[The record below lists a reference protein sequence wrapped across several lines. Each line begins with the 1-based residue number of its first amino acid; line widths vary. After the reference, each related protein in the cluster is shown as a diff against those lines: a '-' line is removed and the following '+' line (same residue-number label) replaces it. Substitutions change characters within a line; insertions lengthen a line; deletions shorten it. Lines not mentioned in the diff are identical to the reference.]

1 MDSARGLA
9 NHCLYMARLQLVAW
23 QDRLA
28 QAETPQ
34 AALNAAFAPAV
45 RLHLLDAYGWFLLA
59 SCRASQLPDTPPHS
73 THDMPAAPAGI
84 GQSDAIAHCKLLEA
98 DRNSWLAQ
106 LQAPIP
112 PGLGQIRRS
121 DNLAMAGYYPDQ
133 AMMVEAH
140 AALADLIEQWD
151 DSVDEC

>member
-9 NHCLYMARLQLVAW
+9 NHSLYMARLQLAAW
-23 QDRLA
+23 RDAQA

-34 AALNAAFAPAV
+34 SALHAAFAPAV

-59 SCRASQLPDTPPHS
+59 SCRVARLPVTPPHS
-73 THDMPAAPAGI
+73 TQEMPDAPAGI
-84 GQSDAIAHCKLLEA
+84 GQSDAIAHCTLLEA

-121 DNLAMAGYYPDQ
+121 DNLAMVGHYPDPPLM
-133 AMMVEAH
+133 AAAH